1 LLAISTLEDVREA
14 FEPSA
19 DILSLMTGSRP
30 ATVLSI
36 DIGTSGV
43 RAALF
48 DEWGGEI
55 DGAAVRVP
63 RTVSSSSDLAELD
76 ADAAVQLV
84 IQTIDLLFAQAYIST
99 APLEL
104 ISLSCFWHSMVG
116 IDANG
121 APTTPVLGWADT
133 RGAHFAQDLRRRF
146 NEKEFHS
153 RTGCRF
159 HPSYWPAKL
168 LWLRNAEPEAV
179 SKTSQWL
186 SFSDYLAFHL
196 CGKTLTSV
204 SMASATG
211 LFDQRKGRWDAEL
224 LQALEITSSCL
235 PTLAGRDETL
245 KLNEEFRLRWP
256 QLSNARIFPAIGD
269 GAANNIGSSCTERD
283 RVALMIGTSGAMR
296 VLYEGEPPD
305 ELPDQLWCY
314 RADDLR
320 VVIGGALSDGGG
332 LHSWLREALHFKED
346 DEALENQ
353 LMEMEPDTH
362 GLTILPFWTG
372 ERSPGWAPQAQG
384 AILGLTLRTRPIE
397 ILRAAMEAVA
407 YQFASIASALEKLAP
422 GAAIIAS
429 GNALRSSPAWVQIIA
444 DVIGRPVALSVTR
457 EASTRGAAL
466 LGLEAAGKINTI
478 EQSSFAVGQ
487 IFEPDNSRYGR
498 YQEALERQE
507 KAHKQIFG
515 ASAV

>member
-1 LLAISTLEDVREA
+1 MLEDVHEA

-19 DILSLMTGSRP
+19 DLLSVMAGSRP
-30 ATVLSI
+30 ATLLSI
-36 DIGTSGV
+36 DIGSSGV

-48 DEWGGEI
+48 DEWGSEI

-63 RTVSSSSDLAELD
+63 RNVSSSSDLAPLD

-84 IQTIDLLFAQAYIST
+84 IQTIDLLFTQAHISIV
-99 APLEL
+99 PLEL
-104 ISLSCFWHSMVG
+104 VSLSCFWHSVVG
-116 IDANG
+116 TDANG
-121 APTTPVLGWADT
+121 NPTTPVLGWSDT
-133 RGAHFAQDLRRRF
+133 EAAQSAQDLRRRF

-168 LWLRNAEPEAV
+168 LWLKHTEPEAV
-179 SKTSQWL
+179 SKTRQWL
-186 SFSDYLAFHL
+186 SFSDYLASRL
-196 CGKTLTSV
+196 CGKTLTTI

-211 LFDQRKGRWDAEL
+211 LFDQRRVTWDGEL
-224 LQALEITSSCL
+224 LQALEIKSSSL
-235 PTLAGRDETL
+235 PALADRSESL
-245 KLNEEFRLRWP
+245 KLKEEFGVRWP
-256 QLSNARIFPAIGD
+256 QLRNAQILPAIGD
-269 GAANNIGSSCTERD
+269 GAANNIGSGCTGRD

-296 VLYEGEPPD
+296 VLFEGEPPD

-320 VVIGGALSDGGG
+320 VVVGGALSDGGG
-332 LHSWLREALHFKED
+332 LYSWLREALHFKED

-353 LMEMEPDTH
+353 LMEMEPDAH
-362 GLTILPFWTG
+362 GLTILPFWAG
-372 ERSPGWAPQAQG
+372 ERSTGWAPKAQG
-384 AILGLTLRTRPIE
+384 AISGLTMRTRPIE

-407 YQFASIASALEKLAP
+407 YRFASIARALEPLAP

-429 GNALRSSPAWVQIIA
+429 GNALRSSPAWAQIIA
-444 DVIGRPVALSVTR
+444 DVIGRPVALSLTR

-466 LGLEAAGKINTI
+466 LGLEAAGKINSI
-478 EQSSFAVGQ
+478 EQSSIAVEQ
-487 IFEPDNSRYGR
+487 MFEPDSSRCRR

-507 KAHKQIFG
+507 KVYKQILG
-515 ASAV
+515 GTTE